1 MADCTASLGPLKA
14 KKKGLMMKKFLLP
27 AALVLAASGAPA
39 LAADLGKMVT
49 KAPAVVAV
57 PSPFD
62 VAIGAGI
69 ATDYNFRGIS
79 QSNNKASVNAYFEGR
94 YNYSANLQWYAGI
107 GGYSIDFPNRAAAEI
122 DFYGGV
128 RPTFDKL
135 ALDFGVWYY
144 YYPSGQCFFSG
155 APLLPGDPSCLPAL
169 PNGNVFKA
177 DASFLEFY
185 GKATYNF
192 TDTFNVGIGA
202 YYTADWLNTGAT
214 GTYGNVTAK
223 FTGPALANGWGWYV
237 SGEFGRYWLGTTD
250 TFYGSVN
257 FPAGTPLPDYYTW
270 NVGLGFTYKAITID
284 LRYYDTDLKKSE
296 CNVLTGDHTATFS
309 LANVTAINPGGLG
322 SGWCDA
328 AFVAKLSF
336 DTTLSALK

>member
-1 MADCTASLGPLKA
+1 
-14 KKKGLMMKKFLLP
+14 MKKFLIP
-27 AALVLAASGAPA
+27 AVVVLAASSAPA
-39 LAADLGKMVT
+39 FGADLGKMVT
-49 KAPAVVAV
+49 KAPAPVAV

-62 VAIGAGI
+62 VAVGAGL

-79 QSNNKASVNAYFEGR
+79 QSNNKASVNAYFEAR
-94 YNYSANLQWYAGI
+94 YNSSANLQWYAGI
-107 GGYSIDFPNRAAAEI
+107 GGYSIDFPNRASAEI

-144 YYPSGQCFFSG
+144 YYPGGQCFFSG
-155 APLLPGDPSCLPAL
+155 APLLAGDPSCNPAL
-169 PNGNVFKA
+169 PNGNVAKK

-202 YYTADWLNTGAT
+202 YYTEDWLNTGSD
-214 GTYGNVTAK
+214 GLYGNITAK

-237 SGEFGRYWLGTTD
+237 SGEVGRYWFGTTD
-250 TFYGSVN
+250 IFYGSVN

-284 LRYYDTDLKKSE
+284 LRYYDTDLSKAE
-296 CNVLTGDHTATFS
+296 CNVLTGDHTATFATS
-309 LANVTAINPGGLG
+309 NITAINPGGLG
-322 SGWCDA
+322 SGWCGE
-328 AFVAKLSF
+328 AFIAKLSF

>member
-1 MADCTASLGPLKA
+1 
-14 KKKGLMMKKFLLP
+14 MKKFLIP
-27 AALVLAASGAPA
+27 AVMVLAASSAPA
-39 LAADLGKMVT
+39 FGADLKGKMVT
-49 KAPAVVAV
+49 KAPVVVA

-62 VAIGAGI
+62 VAVGAGI

-94 YNYSANLQWYAGI
+94 YNATANLQWYAGI

-122 DFYGGV
+122 DFYAGV

-144 YYPSGQCFFSG
+144 YYPGGQCFFGG
-155 APLLPGDPSCLPAL
+155 APLLPGDPTCLPAL
-169 PNGNVFKA
+169 PNGNYAVK
-177 DASFLEFY
+177 DPSFLEFY

-202 YYTADWLNTGAT
+202 YYTDDWLGTGSD
-214 GTYGNVTAK
+214 GLYGNVTAK
-223 FTGPALANGWGWYV
+223 FTGPALGNGWGWYV
-237 SGEFGRYWLGTTD
+237 SGELGRYWFDTTN
-250 TFYGSVN
+250 TFFGVAA
-257 FPAGTPLPDYYTW
+257 FPAGVPLPDYYTW
-270 NVGLGFTYKAITID
+270 NAGIGFTYKAITID
-284 LRYYDTDLKKSE
+284 LRYYDTDLSKAD
-296 CNVLTGDHTATFS
+296 CNVLTGDHTATFAVS
-309 LANVTAINPGGLG
+309 NITATNPGGLG
-322 SGWCDA
+322 SGWCGE